1 MFAAIR
7 EQPVDIIDA
16 EHGLIK
22 LCTVKA
28 GPKCEIKKVKH
39 EIEENAGVPTREV
52 VLTDANG
59 YKYKDFD
66 HIGIDIFK
74 TAMEAMPAETPKLL
88 FRRLTHEEANVA
100 EGRHTAIEAIKH
112 GTHMQHIDDEFK
124 NDPEVCLFAVEH
136 TNPSELQY
144 ASDAVKED
152 IDTMLQALRLSST
165 CMYYVSEKLWDDR
178 TFVKGAMTVDGLLLG
193 ASMVP
198 QKWRDDVEVVM
209 YACESH
215 GYALKHASKEIKD
228 NRSVVL
234 AAVNQRGTAL
244 MYASKTLRED
254 YYVVIDAVRQNKMA
268 IVHAMGDLRE
278 DTDIRAAAG
287 QGPSDKMMDH
297 EKLDRIKAKFHEL
310 DENGD
315 GFLSYNELEA
325 LLRKGNPDM
334 NEDEIRLLYNQMDT
348 HRDERVDFHEF
359 CDYIFGDD

>member
-7 EQPVDIIDA
+7 EQPVDILDA
-16 EHGLIK
+16 ANGK
-22 LCTVKA
+22 VKFCTVKA
-28 GPKCEIKKVKH
+28 GPKCEIKKIKKD
-39 EIEENAGVPTREV
+39 IEADTGVPFREV
-52 VLTDANG
+52 VLMDDEN

-66 HIGIDIFK
+66 MVGIELFK
-74 TAMEAMPAETPKLL
+74 RALEPPESPPVLL
-88 FRRLTHEEANVA
+88 YHRLTAEEADV
-100 EGRHTAIEAIKH
+100 EEVRHKAIEEIKH
-112 GTHMQHIDDEFK
+112 GKHMQHVEDASK
-124 NDPEVCLFAVEH
+124 ADPEVCLFAVEH

-144 ASDAVKED
+144 ASDSVKED
-152 IDTMLQALRLSST
+152 RHVMIQALRLSST

-178 TFVKGAMTVDGLLLG
+178 EFMKGAMAVDGLLIG

-198 QKWRDDVEVVM
+198 QKWRADVEIVM

-215 GYALKHASKEIKD
+215 GYALKHASKEIKN

-244 MYASKTLRED
+244 MYASKELRED
-254 YYVVIDAVRQNKMA
+254 YYVVMDAVRNNRMA
-268 IVHAMGDLRE
+268 IVHALGDLRE

-334 NEDEIRLLYNQMDT
+334 SEDEIRLLYNEMDT

-359 CDYIFGDD
+359 CDYIFKDE